1 MKKQPLKR
9 IIKEEIDA
17 ESMQRMNEGIRKL
30 VEKTRQKG
38 MDDGPLSVLYALDEA
53 AKGKLG
59 GDEALKQRATLLTK
73 AWFNF
78 FSSTGPLGDLIRLAS
93 EK

>member
-9 IIKEEIDA
+9 IVKEEIDA
-17 ESMQRMNEGIRKL
+17 ESMQRMNEAIKRL

-38 MDDGPLSVLYALDEA
+38 MDDSPSSVLYALDEA

-59 GDEALKQRATLLTK
+59 GDEALRQRATSLTK
-73 AWFNF
+73 SWFNF
-78 FSSTGPLGDLIRLAS
+78 FSSTGPLADLIRLAS

>member
-1 MKKQPLKR
+1 MKKQHIKK
-9 IIKEEIDA
+9 IIKEEVDA
-17 ESMQRMNEGIRKL
+17 ESMQRMNDGIKKL
-30 VEKTRQKG
+30 VDKIRQKG
-38 MDDGPLSVLYALDEA
+38 MDESPSSVLYNLDQA